1 MTIGKVH
8 GTGGGNYD
16 VDLAA
21 HAHGEAETEHLYG
34 GANAPKAQTGQLTA
48 AQLRANL
55 AIYGGSYHAGDK
67 SPVSGQYI
75 VIDSHGKKVGA
86 EHSIKKG
93 DAFPPTPGKDQHFK
107 LLDPS
112 RGMTPGGGVGGETF
126 GMPGAKAEKSGQYV
140 LVDSKGNQVGKGET
154 TVAKGHTFPPT
165 PKAGEKWKLV
175 DSTNLARAGEKA
187 EISGQYALVG
197 SDGKFAGE
205 ITVNKGDKFPPTPH
219 EGQGYRLIDA
229 TKHASGE
236 KWTGE
241 TFLPNQKVGTSGQY
255 ELLNAKGEKTGQE
268 VTLTKGKL
276 FPPTPQKGEFYR
288 LKDATKHG

>member
-1 MTIGKVH
+1 MPVGGVH

-34 GANAPKAQTGQLTA
+34 GANAPKAQTGQLTR
-48 AQLRANL
+48 AQMVANM

-67 SPVSGQYI
+67 SPVSGQYV
-75 VIDSHGKKVGA
+75 VIDSHAKKVGG

-93 DAFPPTPGKDQHFK
+93 DTFPPTPGKDQHFK
-107 LLDPS
+107 LLDPT
-112 RGMTPGGGVGGETF
+112 RGMEAGGGVGGETF
-126 GMPGAKAEKSGQYV
+126 GLPGTKAEKSGQYV
-140 LVDSKGNQVGKGET
+140 LVDAKGKQVGKGET
-154 TVAKGHTFPPT
+154 TVGKGHTFPPT
-165 PKAGEKWKLV
+165 SKAGQMWKLV

-197 SDGKFAGE
+197 ADGKYAGE
-205 ITVNKGDKFPPTPH
+205 VTVNKGDKFPPTPKG
-219 EGQGYRLIDA
+219 GQGYRLIDA
-229 TKHASGE
+229 TKHAAGEKASGE
-236 KWTGE
+236 KFTANE
-241 TFLPNQKVGTSGQY
+241 KVPTSGQY
-255 ELLNAKGEKTGQE
+255 ELLNKKGEKTGQE

-276 FPPTPQKGEFYR
+276 FPPTPQKGESYR